1 MHRPIL
7 CALALLFLGVTVNG
21 QTPARFSSHYDGK
34 RYDFF
39 VTEEQLKATPS
50 WADDVDA
57 PPLAPR
63 AALSAARKSLQEL
76 IPASDSWGLVRITLM
91 PMWRSWV
98 YLVEFAEPMKTAN
111 APRPSIFTAV
121 VLMNGE
127 TVRPKIV
134 EMNTSNKP

>member
-1 MHRPIL
+1 MHRPII
-7 CALALLFLGVTVNG
+7 CALVLLFLGVIVNG
-21 QTPARFSSHYDGK
+21 QTPARFSGHYDGK

-50 WADDVDA
+50 WAEDVDV

-63 AALSAARKSLQEL
+63 VALSTARKSLQEL
-76 IPASDSWGLVRITLM
+76 IPASDRWELVRITLM

-111 APRPSIFTAV
+111 APRPPIFTIV

-127 TVRPKIV
+127 AVHPKIV
-134 EMNTSNKP
+134 ELATSNKP